1 MLLKTGPSTKSP
13 TTPADA
19 DAELRAQ
26 FEYERD
32 AAIRLLNAPAGAR
45 RGLYRE
51 FTTVLSPLRREPAY
65 GGRRC
70 SQRYRSQFGF
80 IWCFVRAGRDDFVQ
94 LGSGSGKLCVEMAR
108 FAKTC
113 IGIDATGWT
122 LPNAPT
128 NCRFMIDDLVDFS
141 LPDNSVDVAFSS
153 QVLEHLHP
161 DDCKVVIGKIF
172 RALRPGWFFVN
183 IVPNW
188 LTGPHDVSVHFSQK
202 AEGLH
207 LREYDNGELSG
218 LMRAAGFTHCTSYI
232 GAKGFFI
239 SLPSALVAIVEK
251 GLRAMPRALRRQAAV
266 RAFVGIRMTARK
278 PS

>member
-51 FTTVLSPLRREPAY
+51 IYDEFYRRFGASQHMA
-65 GGRRC
+65 GGDAP
-70 SQRYRSQFGF
+70 SVINSQFEF
-80 IWCFVRAGRDDFVQ
+80 IRRFVRAGRDDFVE

-113 IGIDATGWT
+113 IGIDATGRT

-141 LPDNSVDVAFSS
+141 LPGQFGRCR
-153 QVLEHLHP
+153 VL
-161 DDCKVVIGKIF
+161 
-172 RALRPGWFFVN
+172 
-183 IVPNW
+183 
-188 LTGPHDVSVHFSQK
+188 Q
-202 AEGLH
+202 
-207 LREYDNGELSG
+207 SG
-218 LMRAAGFTHCTSYI
+218 AG
-232 GAKGFFI
+232 A
-239 SLPSALVAIVEK
+239 SAS
-251 GLRAMPRALRRQAAV
+251 R
-266 RAFVGIRMTARK
+266 
-278 PS
+278 